1 MWYQEQLSSGVAAV
15 TLQNV
20 ERDQWATGL
29 VVVVRQDQMGGGE
42 VGTWVSL
49 A

>member
-20 ERDQWATGL
+20 ERDQWASGL
-29 VVVVRQDQMGGGE
+29 VVVVRHDQMGGGE

-49 A
+49 P